1 MIQDDYDKFLTAVS
15 NNDKSLVSDNSFD
28 VTLSAKLFD
37 MDNNTLQALSQ
48 NDNIVKKYLDYNM
61 SNVN

>member
-15 NNDKSLVSDNSFD
+15 DNDKSLVSDKSFD
-28 VTLSAKLFD
+28 MTLSAKLFD
-37 MDNNTLQALSQ
+37 MDNDTLQALSQ
-48 NDNIVKKYLDYNM
+48 NDNIIKKYLDYNI

>member
-15 NNDKSLVSDNSFD
+15 DNDKSLVSDKSFD
-28 VTLSAKLFD
+28 MTLSAKLFD
-37 MDNNTLQALSQ
+37 MDNDTLQALSQ
-48 NDNIVKKYLDYNM
+48 NDNIIKKYLDYNM